1 MLFNFVYIT
10 LYSVLWQWLVGLT
23 VSLPCDLLRSQWTQ
37 NREFKQRLI
46 KASPKPPAKARFRIG
61 GKRLGSAGIL
71 CWIGFKPVKHVK
83 PIGTQVL
90 LDLQSEKNMLDAKA
104 HVFRSTR
111 GSAMGATVRSTG
123 RGWCRECLPQQGLW
137 QPELRPSKWKFQA
150 GQILVLPCRGV
161 YLSDPQTQRLSD
173 WKNQSWDWFL
183 DKANLP
189 LKNLIYSLGYNQLLA
204 LPKGSHQAICF
215 GQAWCS
221 RLSSVCSVQR
231 CRFHRW
237 H

>member
-1 MLFNFVYIT
+1 MTCCVRSERKTENL
-10 LYSVLWQWLVGLT
+10 SSGW
-23 VSLPCDLLRSQWTQ
+23 SRPLR
-37 NREFKQRLI
+37 NLQR
-46 KASPKPPAKARFRIG
+46 K
-61 GKRLGSAGIL
+61 LGSALLGNVL
-71 CWIGFKPVKHVK
+71 AVLEYSAELGLSQWNHVK

-161 YLSDPQTQRLSD
+161 YLSDTQTQRLSD
-173 WKNQSWDWFL
+173 WKNQSWDLFL

-189 LKNLIYSLGYNQLLA
+189 LKNLICSSGYNQLLA

-231 CRFHRW
+231 CRFHRL